1 MTLWLVSAV
10 ASFFAA
16 VTLAQDSA
24 PIGQIS
30 SDPTCL
36 KACDKVL
43 SAERRR
49 HRFEMQ
55 SLTRTY
61 TTRLAALQEKLNLLS
76 AVGRHGH
83 GRANAPASIVAVDEA
98 LASIEGPPSLTSV
111 GDSVAPFTRGMARD
125 LLQDDTPA
133 PARSCSKA
141 EVGSLIGAAVADRLG
156 ILSDLRVKNAAC
168 AVCILE
174 LVGSLPMPDV
184 LYAIHGCMHQNEN
197 RCDSATGNHSIAKLG
212 CRISIGCPQPC
223 CVC

>member
-1 MTLWLVSAV
+1 MTPWLVWV
-10 ASFFAA
+10 FAA
-16 VTLAQDSA
+16 VALAQDSA

-49 HRFEMQ
+49 HRFEMH
-55 SLTRTY
+55 SVTRTY
-61 TTRLAALQEKLNLLS
+61 QTRLAALQEKLDLLI
-76 AVGRHGH
+76 AVERHGH

-98 LASIEGPPSLTSV
+98 LVSIEALTSV

-197 RCDSATGNHSIAKLG
+197 RCDSATGNHSSQSLAAG
-212 CRISIGCPQPC
+212 SA
-223 CVC
+223 

>member
-1 MTLWLVSAV
+1 MTPWLVSAV
-10 ASFFAA
+10 AAVFAA
-16 VTLAQDSA
+16 VTFAHDSA

-49 HRFEMQ
+49 HRFEMH
-55 SLTRTY
+55 SVTRTY
-61 TTRLAALQEKLNLLS
+61 QTRLAALQEKLDLLI
-76 AVGRHGH
+76 AVERHGH
-83 GRANAPASIVAVDEA
+83 GRANAANAPASIVAVDEA
-98 LASIEGPPSLTSV
+98 LVSIEGPPSLTSV
-111 GDSVAPFTRGMARD
+111 GDSDAPFARGMARD
-125 LLQDDTPA
+125 LLQDDIPA

-141 EVGSLIGAAVADRLG
+141 EVGSLIGAAVADRSG
-156 ILSDLRVKNAAC
+156 ILSDLLVKNAAC

-197 RCDSATGNHSIAKLG
+197 RCDSSTGDHSSQSLAAG
-212 CRISIGCPQPC
+212 SA
-223 CVC
+223 